1 VFDHLNRISDEQAAN
16 DLAVRFCRE
25 IFVLDRTAA
34 YKWQA
39 LAPLASRLDADFEGT
54 LAAVK
59 YAVRKGW
66 VDVFGDPIAHVMLL
80 EPGRALFANAD
91 VAFPRRAV

>member
-1 VFDHLNRISDEQAAN
+1 MFDHLNRISDEQAAN

-25 IFVLDRTAA
+25 VFVLDRTSA

-39 LAPLASRLDADFEGT
+39 LPPLVFRLDAGFEDT
-54 LAAVK
+54 LAAVQ

-66 VDVFGDPIAHVMLL
+66 LDVFGDPVAHVMLL
-80 EPGRALFANAD
+80 ELGHRLFADAD
-91 VAFPRRAV
+91 VALPKRAI